1 MAREGH
7 DVNVL
12 DSFATGRR
20 ENLEGLPRVRV
31 IEGDLRDREAVRQ
44 AAAGCEGI
52 FHVGALPSVVKSM
65 ELPLESHDVN
75 VTGTLNVLEAARAA
89 ATKVVYVGSSSAYG
103 NSATLPKREDMRELP
118 LSPYAVSKLAGEL
131 YARSWSAV
139 FGVPTVI
146 VRFFNVFGPRQV
158 PDSPYSGVIAK
169 FVRCALTGEA
179 PRIEGD
185 GEQSRD
191 FTFVDDAVEGL
202 VLAMRTPVAPGSVFN
217 IAGGERHSVND
228 LVASLARILDRPQAP
243 VHVAPR
249 TGDVK
254 HSLADITKART
265 TLGYEPSVPFAEG
278 LKKTVDW
285 YRRLNS

>member
-1 MAREGH
+1 
-7 DVNVL
+7 VL
-12 DSFATGRR
+12 K
-20 ENLEGLPRVRV
+20 
-31 IEGDLRDREAVRQ
+31 
-44 AAAGCEGI
+44 AAAGCDGI
-52 FHVGALPSVVKSM
+52 FHVGALPSVVKSI
-65 ELPLESHDVN
+65 ELPVDSHDVN
-75 VTGTLNVLEAARAA
+75 VTGTLHVLEAARAA
-89 ATKVVYVGSSSAYG
+89 GTKVVYVGSSSAYG
-103 NSATLPKREDMRELP
+103 NSETLPKHEGMREQP

-131 YARSWSAV
+131 YARSYATV
-139 FGVPTVI
+139 FGLPTVI

-158 PDSPYSGVIAK
+158 ADSPYSGVIAK
-169 FVRCALTGEA
+169 FVRCVLSGES

-202 VLAMRTPVAPGSVFN
+202 VLAMRTEVPSGSVFN
-217 IAGGERHSVND
+217 VAGGKRHSVNE
-228 LVASLARILDRPQAP
+228 LVGALGRILDRQPLP

-254 HSLADITKART
+254 HSLADITRART
-265 TLGYEPSVPFAEG
+265 ALGYAPSVSFEEG